1 MKRKLLTFALG
12 VVLVTGLIGP
22 QPAQA
27 RDERPNVI
35 EWPSREF
42 RTLQSA
48 INSLP
53 DGGIVQF
60 KAGDIDIAE
69 QIFIR
74 SKRFEFVG
82 AGSGLNEKGRVTRL
96 HGMPPSPVVDEEGNL
111 VLRAEA
117 VTGMFNLISAQVVF
131 RDFMI
136 TGTDA
141 AVVIR
146 DDEAGNS
153 APATFQDMVIDGSG
167 RGILSLGSDTL
178 TIKDTVIQNTLWHGV
193 SMKVPFHGELAI
205 PNFIMDDSKILYPLC
220 GGTYFENTTVFLS
233 DVTVIGALCGGIVG
247 YKSTG
252 VILDSLLLYNYKA
265 GIILVEATGSPL
277 IRDNTIVHT
286 LPTLSLQNWGDGI
299 SIFSSPDVF
308 LDRNTIQDSAR
319 AGVGIYGSGVSLQ
332 DNTMTCSAFD
342 IDVEIYDG
350 LLPHPADLGGNQCSC
365 GGPLGE
371 CEAVSS
377 QLVPDLGSLAP

>member
-1 MKRKLLTFALG
+1 
-12 VVLVTGLIGP
+12 
-22 QPAQA
+22 
-27 RDERPNVI
+27 
-35 EWPSREF
+35 
-42 RTLQSA
+42 TLQSA

-60 KAGDIDIAE
+60 RAGDIDMTE

-74 SKRFEFVG
+74 GKRLEFVG
-82 AGSGLNEKGRVTRL
+82 AGSGLNKRGRLTRL
-96 HGMPPSPVVDEEGNL
+96 IGTPPSPVVDEAGNL
-111 VLRAEA
+111 ILRAEA
-117 VTGMFNLISAQVVF
+117 VTGMFNLIAAQVVF
-131 RDFMI
+131 RDVMI
-136 TGTDA
+136 TGTNAA
-141 AVVIR
+141 AVIH

-153 APATFQDMVIDGSG
+153 APAIFQDMVIDGSG
-167 RGILSLGSDTL
+167 RGILSLGSGTL

-193 SMKVPFHGELAI
+193 SMKAPFHGELTI
-205 PNFIMDDSKILYPLC
+205 PNLILDDSKILHSVC

-252 VILDSLLLYNYKA
+252 VILDSLLLDNYKA

-286 LPTLSLQNWGDGI
+286 LPTLSLQNWGDGV

-342 IDVEIYDG
+342 IDVETHNSI
-350 LLPHPADLGGNQCSC
+350 PPNPQDLGGNQCGC
-365 GGPLGE
+365 GDPLGE

-377 QLVPDLGSLAP
+377 QLVPDLGNLAP